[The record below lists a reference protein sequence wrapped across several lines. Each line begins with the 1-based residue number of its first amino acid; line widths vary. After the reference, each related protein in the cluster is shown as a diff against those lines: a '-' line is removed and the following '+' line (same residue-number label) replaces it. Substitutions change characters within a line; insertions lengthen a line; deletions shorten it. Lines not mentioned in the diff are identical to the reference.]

1 MKKNI
6 IILGSTGSIGSNTLN
21 VLKKDKK
28 KFNIVLL
35 STNKNIQKITKQ
47 ASEFNVKNIIIN
59 NYKKFCE
66 IKNNQKYKKFNI
78 FNKFEDIPKVIKKK
92 KIFYSMIAVSGI
104 DGLEPSLLL
113 TKYSRNI
120 GIVNKESL
128 ICGWNLIKKNIQKYK
143 TNFFLLIQN
152 ITLFLHY

>member
-66 IKNNQKYKKFNI
+66 IKKNQKYKKFNI
-78 FNKFEDIPKVIKKK
+78 LNKFEDIPKVIKKK

-128 ICGWNLIKKNIQKYK
+128 ICGWNLIKKNIQ
-143 TNFFLLIQN
+143 N
-152 ITLFLHY
+152 IRQIFSY